1 MENLVREL
9 RHQRGWSQQEL
20 GQRLGVSRQTIHS
33 IESGRYD
40 PSLGLAFRISAVF
53 ERPLEAIFRP

>member
-1 MENLVREL
+1 MENLVREM
-9 RHQRGWSQQEL
+9 RQQRGWSQQEL

-40 PSLGLAFRISAVF
+40 PSLKLAFRISAVF
-53 ERPLEAIFRP
+53 DRPLDAIFRP